1 MQEDQ
6 SVIKIFKLISF
17 LPVVP
22 FLIQFPI
29 YLEQR
34 GAIAHGVLDLFQ
46 NGGRQ
51 IGMPM
56 DPNDKSVDLIRVP
69 RNERSE

>member
-1 MQEDQ
+1 MDR
-6 SVIKIFKLISF
+6 VTLTDIIIFKLF
-17 LPVVP
+17 LP
-22 FLIQFPI
+22 FFNS
-29 YLEQR
+29 R
-34 GAIAHGVLDLFQ
+34 NAAITHGVLDLFE

>member
-1 MQEDQ
+1 MDR
-6 SVIKIFKLISF
+6 ITLTDIIIFKLI
-17 LPVVP
+17 LP
-22 FLIQFPI
+22 FFNLRNIT
-29 YLEQR
+29 
-34 GAIAHGVLDLFQ
+34 HGVLDLFE